1 MFSKMLVFLCRV
13 SRGDGE
19 CDPPYVLE
27 EKQLDL
33 DKGIRIYVYFVYV
46 S

>member
-13 SRGDGE
+13 SRPDGE

-27 EKQLDL
+27 EKQMDAN
-33 DKGIRIYVYFVYV
+33 KSKIYT
-46 S
+46 SPILCI